1 MLTKKERVW
10 QYFQKNPREAKATN
24 KEVANALGLSRKTVQ
39 RARRGFKD
47 KYIPRILIL
56 DIETSPM
63 VTFVWGLYKQRLNP
77 NQIVKDW
84 SIISWSAKW
93 LFEDKVMGE
102 VVTGEEAN
110 AREDWRIISEAWHL
124 LDEADILI
132 GQNVQSFDRRKLNA
146 RFILAGHPPP
156 SSYQV
161 IDTLKVS
168 QKHFAFASHKLDYLG
183 QLLLNK
189 KKIKTDYD
197 LWKRCVNEE
206 MFTTGEDQEDA
217 LQEML
222 TYNKGDV
229 LLTEE
234 VYLELRPWITSHPN
248 LGLYVSGTGEVCANC
263 GSKVELSDNRK
274 YYTPAGRFK
283 SYRCGDCGAI
293 GRSRYSDLKD
303 DERKA
308 LFVGVAR

>member
-1 MLTKKERVW
+1 MWEYFKKH
-10 QYFQKNPREAKATN
+10 PREAKATN
-24 KEVANALGLSRKTVQ
+24 KDVANALGLSRKTVQ

-56 DIETSPM
+56 DIETLPM
-63 VTFVWGLYKQRLNP
+63 SGLFWQKGKQYVGDD
-77 NQIVKDW
+77 QIVKPW
-84 SIISWSAKW
+84 SLASWAAKW
-93 LFEDKVMGE
+93 LFEDTVMGE
-102 VVTGEEAN
+102 AVNGDEASI
-110 AREDWRIISEAWHL
+110 REDWRIASNVWHL
-124 LDEADILI
+124 VDEADIII
-132 GQNVQSFDRRKLNA
+132 GHNVDKFDLRKLKW
-146 RFILAGHPPP
+146 RWLVSGHGPP
-156 SSYQV
+156 SSYQT
-161 IDTLKVS
+161 IDTLKVTN
-168 QKHFAFASHKLDYLG
+168 KHFYSDSHKLNWFGKHLV
-183 QLLLNK
+183 NSE
-189 KKIKTDYD
+189 KIKTDYD

-206 MFTTGEDQEDA
+206 MFTTKEDQEDA

-293 GRSRYSDLKD
+293 GRSRYSDLRD